1 MIGSP
6 PKPTSI
12 PPMPKI
18 KNSDQLT
25 RNKSALENNIR
36 AIIESNFS
44 EAKEANQ
51 EIAYHLI
58 MEMIELYVRRR
69 DDAIA
74 D

>member
-1 MIGSP
+1 MIGSL

-18 KNSDQLT
+18 KSSV
-25 RNKSALENNIR
+25 KAALENSIR
-36 AIIESNFS
+36 SIIESNFS
-44 EAKEANQ
+44 EAKESNQ

-58 MEMIELYVRRR
+58 MDMIELYVRRR

>member
-12 PPMPKI
+12 PPIPKT
-18 KNSDQLT
+18 KNSNRL
-25 RNKSALENNIR
+25 ALENSIR

-58 MEMIELYVRRR
+58 MDVIELYDRRNNY
-69 DDAIA
+69 AIA

>member
-1 MIGSP
+1 MIGSL

-18 KNSDQLT
+18 KSSV
-25 RNKSALENNIR
+25 KAALENSIR

-44 EAKEANQ
+44 EAKESNQ

-58 MEMIELYVRRR
+58 MDMIELYVRRR

-74 D
+74 G

>member
-36 AIIESNFS
+36 AIIESNFTES
-44 EAKEANQ
+44 KEANQ
-51 EIAYHLI
+51 EITYHLI

>member
-1 MIGSP
+1 MISP
-6 PKPTSI
+6 KSI

-25 RNKSALENNIR
+25 RNKSALENSIR

-51 EIAYHLI
+51 ENAYHLI
-58 MEMIELYVRRR
+58 IEMIELYVRRS
-69 DDAIA
+69 DDIA
-74 D
+74 

>member
-1 MIGSP
+1 MIGSL
-6 PKPTSI
+6 PKPTSL

-18 KNSDQLT
+18 KSSV
-25 RNKSALENNIR
+25 KAALENSIL

-44 EAKEANQ
+44 EAKESNQ

-58 MEMIELYVRRR
+58 MDMIELYVRRR

>member
-1 MIGSP
+1 MIGSL

-12 PPMPKI
+12 PPMPKTQ
-18 KNSDQLT
+18 NSNRL
-25 RNKSALENNIR
+25 ALENSIR

-58 MEMIELYVRRR
+58 MEMIELYARRS

>member
-12 PPMPKI
+12 PPIPK

-36 AIIESNFS
+36 AIIDSNFS